1 MPWGFRW
8 IIRVRWVANF
18 GWLMIT
24 VVGVVLFVIF
34 GLIPIGEIVKA
45 VKFFLKCLRLQ
56 IYFHA
61 IHGSKIYPRQS
72 NLSHGD
78 FRTNEHPIGDYHIDG

>member
-1 MPWGFRW
+1 MAWGFRW
-8 IIRVRWVANF
+8 IIRVRWVAKF
-18 GWLMIT
+18 GQFMIT
-24 VVGVVLFVIF
+24 VFGVVLFVIF

-45 VKFFLKCLRLQ
+45 VKLFLRSVPLQ

-78 FRTNEHPIGDYHIDG
+78 FRTNEYPIGDYHIDG

>member
-24 VVGVVLFVIF
+24 VVGVVLLVIF
-34 GLIPIGEIVKA
+34 GLIPIGEIVQP
-45 VKFFLKCLRLQ
+45 VKIFLRWL
-56 IYFHA
+56 
-61 IHGSKIYPRQS
+61 
-72 NLSHGD
+72 
-78 FRTNEHPIGDYHIDG
+78 